1 MSNRGRRSS
10 DRGRY
15 RRMYELTG
23 VPGWIRFGTMQGGRS
38 GRGLGPCA
46 EYLQRIGKFDEFLKD
61 FTAKNPG
68 LSSAYGDFDKN
79 PEYEKTLISDQ
90 IRYLEDEL
98 KELRASSVEAIN
110 ISYEIRIKKAR
121 AKLKEHKDKYLTPK
135 GLERYSPKFLNI
147 LNNVLEEQYIGLHL
161 IYSQFRTLEGIG
173 ILSLVLEANGF
184 AEFKIVKVG
193 NDWKIVI
200 PSKAEA
206 FNTMLA
212 ISPFELLQPRE
223 VLS

>member
-1 MSNRGRRSS
+1 MCYCTKITVIIMSNRGRRSS

-68 LSSAYGDFDKN
+68 LTSAYGDFDKN
-79 PEYEKTLISDQ
+79 PDYEKTLISDQ

-98 KELRASSVEAIN
+98 KEL
-110 ISYEIRIKKAR
+110 KKR
-121 AKLKEHKDKYLTPK
+121 SKELRK
-135 GLERYSPKFLNI
+135 
-147 LNNVLEEQYIGLHL
+147 
-161 IYSQFRTLEGIG
+161 
-173 ILSLVLEANGF
+173 
-184 AEFKIVKVG
+184 
-193 NDWKIVI
+193 
-200 PSKAEA
+200 
-206 FNTMLA
+206 
-212 ISPFELLQPRE
+212 
-223 VLS
+223 